1 ATEAEAG
8 TGAGRDGSRKPVRI
22 VKLDRTTSKNL
33 QNLLTTQNPEQIT
46 QFVAGQL
53 AGGKNLLEAAST
65 GRFATGT
72 LRTAIQLRDRTCQA
86 YQCTEPAYRTEV
98 DHPTSYETGG
108 PTSAAN
114 SQLLCRH
121 HHELKSH
128 RLLPELNTS
137 TDPPPD

>member
-1 ATEAEAG
+1 AG

-46 QFVAGQL
+46 QFITGQL

-72 LRTAIQLRDRTCQA
+72 LRTAIQLRDQTCQA

-98 DHPTSYETGG
+98 DHQTSYETGG